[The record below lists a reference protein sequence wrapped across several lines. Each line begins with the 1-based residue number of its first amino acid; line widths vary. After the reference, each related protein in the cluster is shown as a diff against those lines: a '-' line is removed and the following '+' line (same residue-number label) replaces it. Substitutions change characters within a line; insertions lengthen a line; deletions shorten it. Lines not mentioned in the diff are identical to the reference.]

1 MAWFVG
7 YIALSALRNMFKKHI
22 SASLMNSFSVS
33 SFKTFVNYLE
43 VMINKLDHYI
53 SNIFP
58 NLFIM
63 IVRKFRDVLKTLSLN
78 LTMGKTEMYF
88 LQIFIHA
95 HRDT

>member
-1 MAWFVG
+1 M
-7 YIALSALRNMFKKHI
+7 HI
-22 SASLMNSFSVS
+22 LASLMVRFSAS
-33 SFKTFVNYLE
+33 TFKTFVNYLE